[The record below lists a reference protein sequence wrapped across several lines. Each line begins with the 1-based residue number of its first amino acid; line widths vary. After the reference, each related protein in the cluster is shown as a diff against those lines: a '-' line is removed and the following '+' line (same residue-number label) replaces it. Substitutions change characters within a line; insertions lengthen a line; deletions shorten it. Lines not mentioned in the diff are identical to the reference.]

1 MRRPSPSTST
11 APPSPPPRPPSCP
24 PCHGRPEP
32 PTPSAA
38 GPQTDHAGWQPVRLQ
53 GIERGNGIYEIDADA
68 IVKAYV
74 ADGIGHTALYLVH
87 DIAKASKTSTDNYA
101 LVGEFPTRDKTN
113 DASSRFAEDFNVV
126 DGRVFLPTGLG
137 ATSSTGLTD
146 AVYANPVQSQGLRQV
161 RRFGGLWDGS
171 SCGAFRAA
179 LSGDLSNRGWGIG
192 GRLSALGRSKA

>member
-1 MRRPSPSTST
+1 MPWKTGATDSIR
-11 APPSPPPRPPSCP
+11 
-24 PCHGRPEP
+24 GR
-32 PTPSAA
+32 
-38 GPQTDHAGWQPVRLQ
+38 GDGRPQTDHAGWQPVRLQ

-68 IVKAYV
+68 IVNASLD
-74 ADGIGHTALYLVH
+74 ADGVGHDALYLVH
-87 DIAKASKTSTDNYA
+87 DITKASKTSTDGYD

-126 DGRVFLPTGLG
+126 DGRVFLPTGTG

-161 RRFGGLWDGS
+161 RRFGNLWDGS
-171 SCGAFRAA
+171 DCGAFRA
-179 LSGDLSNRGWGIG
+179 LLGRDLANRGWYFG

>member
-1 MRRPSPSTST
+1 MSSFTF
-11 APPSPPPRPPSCP
+11 
-24 PCHGRPEP
+24 
-32 PTPSAA
+32 
-38 GPQTDHAGWQPVRLQ
+38 
-53 GIERGNGIYEIDADA
+53 
-68 IVKAYV
+68 
-74 ADGIGHTALYLVH
+74 GHTALYLVH

-161 RRFGGLWDGS
+161 HRFGDLGDGS
-171 SCGAFRAA
+171 SCGAFHAY
-179 LSGDLSNRGWGIG
+179 LGGDLALRWWSLG